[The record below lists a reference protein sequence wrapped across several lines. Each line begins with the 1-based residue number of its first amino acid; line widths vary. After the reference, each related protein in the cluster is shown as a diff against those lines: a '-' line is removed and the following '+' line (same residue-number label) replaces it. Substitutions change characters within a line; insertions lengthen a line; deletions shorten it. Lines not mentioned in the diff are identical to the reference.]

1 MGTHNLRMP
10 SVQIRDGRVR
20 FFYLITHFNY
30 INMKTLQLSES
41 KARSLYKTGSDEMKE
56 LLVENF
62 GKDFFSQSV
71 IDRIKTY
78 EDACAELGES
88 PIDEAACK
96 KLGMNK
102 NDIAYMKLTQIVR
115 ALNEGW
121 VAKVYD
127 SEYRYYPWFEHNCSP
142 SAFAFYY
149 SDCDYSNAAS
159 GGGSRLCF
167 KSSELADYAGKQF
180 LDLWREFI
188 V

>member
-1 MGTHNLRMP
+1 
-10 SVQIRDGRVR
+10 
-20 FFYLITHFNY
+20 
-30 INMKTLQLSES
+30 MKTLELTDQEARKLHKTSNSEW
-41 KARSLYKTGSDEMKE
+41 KE
-56 LLVENF
+56 VLERNF
-62 GKDFFSQSV
+62 GKEFFSQSV
-71 IDRIKTY
+71 IDRIKIY
-78 EDACAELGES
+78 EDACAELGEN

-127 SEYRYYPWFEHNCSP
+127 NEYRWYPWFYHNESP
-142 SAFAFYY
+142 SAFAFTVSGY
-149 SDCDYSNAAS
+149 DYSAADAGS
-159 GGGSRLCF
+159 GSRLCF
-167 KSSELADYAGKQF
+167 RTEELSNYAGKQF

>member
-1 MGTHNLRMP
+1 
-10 SVQIRDGRVR
+10 
-20 FFYLITHFNY
+20 
-30 INMKTLQLSES
+30 MKTLQLSEQ
-41 KARSLYKTGSDEMKE
+41 KARSLYKAGSPEMKE
-56 LLVENF
+56 LLTENF

-78 EDACAELGES
+78 EDACSELGEKV
-88 PIDEAACK
+88 IDEAACK

-102 NDIAYMKLTQIVR
+102 NDISYMKLTQIVR

-127 SEYRYYPWFEHNCSP
+127 NEYRYYPWFYHNESP
-142 SAFAFYY
+142 SAFALDGSY
-149 SDCDYSNAAS
+149 CDLSGAGAS
-159 GGGSRLCF
+159 GGSRLCF
-167 KSSELADYAGKQF
+167 KTRELSDYAGKQF